1 MDIKN
6 ETLRNLVIG
15 KEYRHLLVT
24 NTIPGREGEDW
35 IIHNVSTMSQADS
48 LKLLC
53 EVVNQGHCVNVMT
66 RDGLT
71 FTNVNPNEIRV
82 KLVYN
87 TSVNSGDNCMIA
99 WSLGVKRMPM
109 LEQVKLAVDS
119 AVEGILKMDYG
130 FKVTDPRNVIRA
142 SGDVLFNGTTMCHG
156 ESITGSVTAAGGKQ
170 KNKYKRTIKTIDAYD
185 ANGKPVKINVNVDVY
200 DVIRAYGVVS
210 GPLQHALK
218 KVLAPGQRGH
228 KDTLQDL
235 RDIIAS
241 VEREIEMQEG
251 K

>member
-6 ETLRNLVIG
+6 ETLRNLVVG
-15 KEYRHLLVT
+15 KEYRHLLVA

-35 IIHNVSTMSQADS
+35 ILHNVSTMSQADS

-53 EVVNQGHCVNVMT
+53 EVVNQGYCV
-66 RDGLT
+66 
-71 FTNVNPNEIRV
+71 NVNPNEIRV

-130 FKVTDPRNVIRA
+130 FKVNDPRNVIRIA
-142 SGDVLFNGTTMCHG
+142 GDALFNGAVKATD
-156 ESITGSVTAAGGKQ
+156 GKQ

-185 ANGKPVKINVNVDVY
+185 ANGKPIKIDVDVDVY

>member
-15 KEYRHLLVT
+15 KEYRHLLVA

-35 IIHNVSTMSQADS
+35 IVHNVSTMSQADS

-53 EVVNQGHCVNVMT
+53 EVVNQGHSVNVMT
-66 RDGLT
+66 RDGLA

-87 TSVNSGDNCMIA
+87 TSVNSGGNCMIA

-109 LEQVKLAVDS
+109 SEQVKLAVDS
-119 AVEGILKMDYG
+119 AVQGILKMDYG
-130 FKVTDPRNVIRA
+130 FKVNDPRNVIRIA
-142 SGDVLFNGTTMCHG
+142 GDAMFNGTVKATD
-156 ESITGSVTAAGGKQ
+156 GKQ

-185 ANGKPVKINVNVDVY
+185 ANGKPVKIDVDVDVY

-241 VEREIEMQEG
+241 VEREIEMQKEG
-251 K
+251 N

>member
-53 EVVNQGHCVNVMT
+53 EVVNQGHSVNVMT

-130 FKVTDPRNVIRA
+130 FKLNDPRNIIRV
-142 SGDVLFNGTTMCHG
+142 SGDALFNGATVKG
-156 ESITGSVTAAGGKQ
+156 EFKAAGGKP

-185 ANGKPVKINVNVDVY
+185 ANGKPVKIDVDVDVY

>member
-15 KEYRHLLVT
+15 KAYRHLLVA

-53 EVVNQGHCVNVMT
+53 EVVNQGYCVNVMT

-119 AVEGILKMDYG
+119 AVQGILKVDYG
-130 FKVTDPRNVIRA
+130 FKVNDPRNVIR
-142 SGDVLFNGTTMCHG
+142 
-156 ESITGSVTAAGGKQ
+156 ITGGAMFKGAVKATDGKP

-185 ANGKPVKINVNVDVY
+185 ANGKPVKIDVDVDVY

>member
-6 ETLRNLVIG
+6 EMLRNLVIG

-119 AVEGILKMDYG
+119 AVQGILKVDYG
-130 FKVTDPRNVIRA
+130 FKVNDPRNIIRV
-142 SGDVLFNGTTMCHG
+142 SGDAMFNGT
-156 ESITGSVTAAGGKQ
+156 VKAAGGKP

-185 ANGKPVKINVNVDVY
+185 ANGKPVKIDVDVDVY

>member
-15 KEYRHLLVT
+15 KAYRHLLVA

-53 EVVNQGHCVNVMT
+53 EVVNQGHSVNVMT

-119 AVEGILKMDYG
+119 AVQGILKVDYG
-130 FKVTDPRNVIRA
+130 FKVNDPRNLIRIA
-142 SGDVLFNGTTMCHG
+142 GGALFNGEVKATD
-156 ESITGSVTAAGGKQ
+156 GKP

-185 ANGKPVKINVNVDVY
+185 ANGKPVKIDVDVDVY

>member
-6 ETLRNLVIG
+6 EMLRNLVIG
-15 KEYRHLLVT
+15 KEYRHLLVA

-35 IIHNVSTMSQADS
+35 ILHNVSTMSQADS

-53 EVVNQGHCVNVMT
+53 EVVNQGHSVNVMT
-66 RDGLT
+66 REGLT

-142 SGDVLFNGTTMCHG
+142 SGGVLFKG
-156 ESITGSVTAAGGKQ
+156 EVKATDGKQ

-185 ANGKPVKINVNVDVY
+185 ANGKPVKIDVDVDVY
-200 DVIRAYGVVS
+200 DVIRAYAVVS

-218 KVLAPGQRGH
+218 KVLAAGQRGH

>member
-119 AVEGILKMDYG
+119 AVQGILKVDYG
-130 FKVTDPRNVIRA
+130 FKLNDPRNIIRV
-142 SGDVLFNGTTMCHG
+142 SGDALFNGAMFNGT
-156 ESITGSVTAAGGKQ
+156 VKAAGGKQ
-170 KNKYKRTIKTIDAYD
+170 KNKYKRTIKTVDAYD
-185 ANGKPVKINVNVDVY
+185 ANGKPVKIDVDVDVY